1 MVGTKA
7 RQGKRSAAPS
17 YPGVVADLHSA
28 NLTPHTANLFCLS
41 KGCVV
46 VCSYDEGT
54 QEMAQQFST
63 LVALTEDPG
72 SFPSTL
78 VGANSHL

>member
-7 RQGKRSAAPS
+7 RQGKCSAAPS
-17 YPGVVADLHSA
+17 YPGMMADLHSA
-28 NLTPHTANLFCLS
+28 NLTPHSANLFCLS

-46 VCSYDEGT
+46 ISNYEEGT
-54 QEMAQQFST
+54 KEMAQQLST

-72 SFPSTL
+72 SFPSAL
-78 VGANSHL
+78 IGANSHL